1 MLKRAPQSK
10 AQGPVGRLQRGLVG
24 DFPQIWNVEDHE
36 PADLKY
42 FTELDEALCK
52 DNLPHILDILSI
64 TRLVEALLEV
74 DLPEEQIRAFQKT
87 FTDIIDALKKPVNLG
102 ILAGKQALGAY
113 LGLTEGIIN
122 SVVGHGPLSGIV
134 RDILTRPMRDLD
146 DYYKLF
152 GSNGKVKSGN

>member
-1 MLKRAPQSK
+1 YSMLKQDPQSS
-10 AQGPVGRLQRGLVG
+10 AGGPAGRSRGVLVG

-74 DLPEEQIRAFQKT
+74 DLPVEQIRAFQKT

-102 ILAGKQALGAY
+102 ILAGRQALGVY
-113 LGLTEGIIN
+113 SGLTEHIIS
-122 SVVGHGPLSGIV
+122 SVAGHDQLSRAV

-146 DYYKLF
+146 DYY
-152 GSNGKVKSGN
+152 